1 MAQAIRLQNEQVFQ
15 VLEVQNI
22 FKRAFEDF
30 DMFSGDF
37 KEAIPELEGM
47 VKNPRTGVMMGVN
60 KGKFEAVGIV
70 LLPDDKFTPTPQVAL
85 FYNEGNMAMKRA
97 LVAKIVDFVAG
108 AGYTRFRAINTTEK
122 ADSVW
127 ARAFRRAG
135 PSDRVGSIMEFQI
148 G

>member
-1 MAQAIRLQNEQVFQ
+1 MAQAIRLQNEQVFS
-15 VLEVQNI
+15 VPEVQTI
-22 FKRAFEDF
+22 FKKALTDF
-30 DMFSGDF
+30 DMFNGDF
-37 KEAIPELEGM
+37 DEAIPELQQM
-47 VKNPRTGVMMGVN
+47 VQNPRTGVMMGVN

-70 LLPDDKFTPTPQVAL
+70 LLPNDKFTPTPQVAL

-108 AGYTRFRAINTTEK
+108 AGYTKFRAINTTEK

-135 PSDRVGSIMEFQI
+135 PSGRVGSIMEFEI

>member
-1 MAQAIRLQNEQVFQ
+1 MAQAIRLQNEQVFS
-15 VLEVQNI
+15 VPEVKDI
-22 FKRAFEDF
+22 FKRAFDGF

-37 KEAIPELEGM
+37 EEAIPELEAM

-85 FYNEGNMAMKRA
+85 FYNEGNMAMKRV

-108 AGYTRFRAINTTEK
+108 AGYTKFRAINNTDK

-127 ARAFRRAG
+127 ARSFRRAG
-135 PSDRVGSIMEFQI
+135 QSDRVGSIMEFKI